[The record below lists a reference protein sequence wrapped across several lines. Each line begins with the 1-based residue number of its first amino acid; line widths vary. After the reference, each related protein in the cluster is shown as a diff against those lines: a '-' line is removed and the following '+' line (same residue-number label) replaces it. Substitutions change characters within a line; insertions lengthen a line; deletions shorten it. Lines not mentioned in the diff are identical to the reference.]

1 MWACFDAG
9 QLDKET
15 VGENAVQ
22 LDIGSVGYDYANVQK
37 TGLSNAS
44 NTTDDLSVW
53 DEDKAFEADVKSKSD
68 NEAMASDVSISD
80 SD

>member
-1 MWACFDAG
+1 M
-9 QLDKET
+9 
-15 VGENAVQ
+15 
-22 LDIGSVGYDYANVQK
+22 GYDYANVQK

>member
-1 MWACFDAG
+1 M
-9 QLDKET
+9 
-15 VGENAVQ
+15 
-22 LDIGSVGYDYANVQK
+22 GYDYANVQK

-44 NTTDDLSVW
+44 NATDDLSVW